1 MFIAIVYRLF
11 DGSLAALGVAQSVMG
26 AGLCAMVAM
35 LGRRWFGR
43 PAGLLAGGFLAVNGP
58 LIVVGDSIL
67 AEGLLLFLVVLSL
80 LLIESERFSLW
91 RAAASGASV
100 GLAALVRPTALVL
113 LPVLLLA
120 IWLRRAEPPRRR
132 WAAAG
137 LLAVA
142 TVATLAPVIV
152 ANWRATQSP
161 FLVQGHGGLNFYI
174 GNSPSG
180 KGVASGRFGGSWD
193 AIAGEALRHGVTRAS
208 DQDRYYVRKALG
220 EIRGSP
226 LAYLRLLGRKLLVT
240 FQAEEVRDSHSYY
253 FFRDRIPLLRWL
265 PGFGSLF
272 AFGVCGVVV
281 AARTRRLPLSAL
293 AYLAAFTATCVFLVV
308 GTRYRMPL
316 VPVVGVFAGL
326 GAWRLVETLRLR
338 LHREAV
344 TLGAVALVAGIVSH
358 AVREPEDRRLAEEWA
373 FTGNSLARE
382 EDVPGAEDAYR
393 RALREDGSFA
403 AAWTGLGGILLER
416 GEWRAAGQDFARA
429 VAADPKNARAHSG
442 LGLALEREGR
452 LAEAAR
458 ELRQARDLRP
468 DDPETLRG
476 LARVLAA
483 SGQWDAAG
491 EAYRALL
498 HLVPGEASAHL
509 GLARVETA
517 LHRLEPARAEAAAAT
532 DLDPGSADAWLLRAV
547 VAIDLTKPDEAREAL
562 TRAEAVA
569 GKGKPPVEFAWALLE
584 RLEGKPDAAALR
596 LKALLAAHP
605 DFSPAAQLLRSLQN
619 PASRVPL
626 PR

>member
-11 DGSLAALGVAQSVMG
+11 DGSLGALGVAQSVVG

-43 PAGLLAGGFLAVNGP
+43 PAGFLAGGFLAVNGP
-58 LIVVGDSIL
+58 LIVVGDSVL

-80 LLIESERFSLW
+80 LLLESETFSLW

-113 LPVLLLA
+113 FPVLLLV
-120 IWLRRAEPPRRR
+120 ISLRRAESPQRRR
-132 WAAAG
+132 AAAG
-137 LLAVA
+137 LLAAA
-142 TVATLAPVIV
+142 TVATLAPVLV

-220 EIRGSP
+220 EIRGKP
-226 LAYLRLLGRKLLVT
+226 LAYLRLLGRKLLLT

-265 PGFGSLF
+265 PGFGFLF

-293 AYLAAFTATCVFLVV
+293 AYLAAFTVTCVLLVV
-308 GTRYRMPL
+308 GTRYRMPI
-316 VPVVGVFAGL
+316 VPVAAAFAGL
-326 GAWRLVETLRLR
+326 GAWRLIESFR
-338 LHREAV
+338 LHFFREAS
-344 TLGAVALVAGIVSH
+344 TLAAVLLVAGIASH
-358 AVREPEDRRLAEEWA
+358 VLRDPDDHRLAEEWA

-382 EDVPGAEDAYR
+382 EDVPRAEDAYR
-393 RALREDGSFA
+393 RALSEDANFA
-403 AAWTGLGGILLER
+403 PAWNGLGGILLER
-416 GEWRAAGQDFARA
+416 GNWRSAGQNFARA

-452 LAEAAR
+452 LGDAAR
-458 ELRQARDLRP
+458 ELRRARDLRP
-468 DDPETLRG
+468 DDPDTLRA

-483 SGQWDAAG
+483 SGQWDGAG

-498 HLVPGEASAHL
+498 RLVPGEAPAHL

-517 LHRLEPARAEAAAAT
+517 LHRLESARGEAAAAT
-532 DLDPGSADAWLLRAV
+532 DLDPGNADAWLLQAV
-547 VAIDLTKPDEAREAL
+547 VAIDLRKPDEARQAL
-562 TRAEAVA
+562 VRAESVA
-569 GKGKPPVEFAWALLE
+569 GPGKPPIEFAWALLE
-584 RLEGKPDAAALR
+584 RLEGKPEEAASR
-596 LKALLAAHP
+596 LKSLLAAHP
-605 DFSPAAQLLRSLQN
+605 DFSAAAQLLKSIRS
-619 PASRVPL
+619 PKS